1 MKFTEFGFD
10 ERLVEGIYY
19 TGFED
24 ATPVQEQV
32 IPHIMEGKDII
43 ASAQTGTGKTAAF
56 LLPLIHK
63 IISMPEHEHIN
74 ALIIVPTREL
84 AIQISQNLEGLSY
97 FTPISNIAVY
107 GGGSGASF
115 VQEKQALSKGADI
128 VISTPGR
135 LIGHL
140 AMGYVKLQKLDFL
153 VLDEADRM
161 MDMGFN
167 DDIMKI
173 ISFLPATRQTLLFS
187 ATMPSRIRELSR
199 KILKN
204 PVEIN
209 IAVSAPPK
217 SIHQQAYVVYEKQ
230 KLPLIKH
237 ILSTTSYSSV
247 LIFCSKKHNV
257 KDLTRLLKSAKLSVD
272 EIHSD
277 LEQDRREEV
286 LAAFANRR
294 LRILVATDILSRG
307 IDIDNIEL
315 VINYEVPNDGE
326 DYVHRIGRTA
336 RAQTDGVAIT
346 FVNELEQRKFQRIEE
361 LVGEVE
367 KPPVPADF
375 GEAPAYEPVA
385 YRKNKRPNQQFR
397 NPRQGGNNQG
407 GGNRQGGGSGQ
418 GGNNRQAGNN
428 RQGGNNR
435 QNSNN
440 RQSENNS
447 QRRNNPGEATQPTS

>member
-1 MKFTEFGFD
+1 MAYGAIACIFAYLNFCFLKFSEFGFD
-10 ERLVEGIYY
+10 ERLEEGIYY
-19 TGFED
+19 TGYDD

-32 IPHIMEGKDII
+32 IPVIMQGKDVI

-56 LLPLIHK
+56 LLPLINR
-63 IISMPEHEHIN
+63 IIQMPAHDHIN

-84 AIQISQNLEGLSY
+84 AVQISQNLEGLSY

-128 VISTPGR
+128 IIATPGR

-140 AMGYVKLQKLDFL
+140 AMGYVKLDKLDFL

-161 MDMGFN
+161 MDMGFH
-167 DDIMKI
+167 DDLMRIM
-173 ISFLPATRQTLLFS
+173 SHLPKKRQTLLFS
-187 ATMPSRIRELSR
+187 ATMPPRIRELSR
-199 KILKN
+199 RLLVD
-204 PVEIN
+204 PVEVN

-217 SIHQQAYVVYEKQ
+217 SIKQQAYVVYETQ

-237 ILSTTSYSSV
+237 LLTDSTFSSI
-247 LIFCSKKHNV
+247 LIFCSKKHSV
-257 KDLTRLLKSAKLSVD
+257 KELTRTLRSAKLNVD

-277 LEQDRREEV
+277 LEQDKRENV
-286 LAAFANRR
+286 LGAFASRR

-315 VINYEVPNDGE
+315 VINYDIPHDGE

-346 FVNELEQRKFQRIEE
+346 LVTEQDQRKFSRIES

-367 KPPVPADF
+367 KMPVPEQF
-375 GEAPAYEPVA
+375 GPAPLYQPNVHSKSAKP
-385 YRKNKRPNQQFR
+385 KRNFGRPKAGR
-397 NPRQGGNNQG
+397 GPKPPHGG
-407 GGNRQGGGSGQ
+407 
-418 GGNNRQAGNN
+418 
-428 RQGGNNR
+428 
-435 QNSNN
+435 
-440 RQSENNS
+440 
-447 QRRNNPGEATQPTS
+447 